1 MSHEA
6 PSKKQDKEL
15 ISKKKLDGI
24 VRSVVEELRDDEKA
38 SKEAKTKP
46 SFFFKS
52 VSRDRRHYVLS
63 DNAKS
68 PNATHYTPNH
78 KLVSPRVN
86 TAHPFT
92 SPLHTP
98 RKKLLFIPFCL
109 S

>member
-6 PSKKQDKEL
+6 PTKKKDKEL

-24 VRSVVEELRDDEKA
+24 VRSVQEELREDDKA
-38 SKEAKTKP
+38 IKQAKTKP

-78 KLVSPRVN
+78 KLTSPRVN
-86 TAHPFT
+86 TAHHFSTPRH
-92 SPLHTP
+92 SP
-98 RKKLLFIPFCL
+98 RKK
-109 S
+109 